1 MKGLN
6 TLVVMF
12 GLVDKINGIKHIP
25 AELLPWLFKISVS
38 SIIPDVALDPS
49 PKDIVDSMKF
59 LVNQI

>member
-1 MKGLN
+1 
-6 TLVVMF
+6 MF